1 MLKITI
7 NEDCGNAPKKL
18 FLRDIYIAFAKN
30 DLQHILQNVSDGIRW
45 NMVGDSLV
53 EGKEQV
59 ANVIEAMNHTKA
71 TELTIKNIITHGKT
85 AAVDGIVKL
94 ENGSRYAFCDVYNF
108 SSSAK
113 DAKVKEVTSY
123 SINL

>member
-113 DAKVKEVTSY
+113 DAKIKEVTSY
-123 SINL
+123 SITL